1 MSVEIF
7 SRLDYFN
14 GKILKEERLINFVN
28 KVTKGYDRNVTYH
41 NDLHA
46 ADVLQTSYVVIRKGE
61 TLKVII
67 LNLRQKLSLQR
78 IDILSLLITTI
89 IHDYKHPGFNNV
101 YHINTKSKLA
111 IRYNGN
117 LKFL

>member
-1 MSVEIF
+1 MEYTDLLLNHSILSQVNLNLATIDNFDYNIFDLNELIETQTMTFMSVEIF

-14 GKILKEERLINFVN
+14 ENILNEERLINFVN

-46 ADVLQTSYVVIRKGE
+46 ADVLQTAYVVIRKSE

-67 LNLRQKLSLQR
+67 L
-78 IDILSLLITTI
+78 
-89 IHDYKHPGFNNV
+89 
-101 YHINTKSKLA
+101 
-111 IRYNGN
+111 
-117 LKFL
+117 